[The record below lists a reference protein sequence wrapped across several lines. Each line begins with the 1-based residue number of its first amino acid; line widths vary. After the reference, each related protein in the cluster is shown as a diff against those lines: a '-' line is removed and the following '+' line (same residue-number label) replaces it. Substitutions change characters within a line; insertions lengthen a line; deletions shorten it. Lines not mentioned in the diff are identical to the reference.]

1 MLQKPSHSGS
11 ELKARGSILNTPGVP
26 HAPDASSPVIQKRHQ
41 MTAPKPQTPA
51 ASPRSG
57 LAREMGLLGLVAT
70 GVCSMIGAG
79 INVIPFMIQ
88 RHVPGIG
95 PHVLA
100 GFLFAAVPAVL
111 AGLAYAVLASAM
123 PRAGGSYVYASRALD
138 PYLGFVASFSQWF
151 SLCVAIG
158 VVSYLIAPFLRD
170 IALAAGSAG
179 TAVALDSG
187 PIRLAI
193 SLGFFWVAALVNL
206 RGVKAYER
214 LIVPLMFLT
223 FVLGGVVIV
232 AGFSLGH
239 EAFAAA
245 LQAREGR
252 AVPATPSP
260 PLPLSVLLPASALL
274 FASFIGFDSIAQAGG
289 EAKNPG
295 RNLPLA
301 IGIAVVSVGVFYM
314 LFTAAVYHAVP
325 WQFIAEEA
333 RHRDLTAPGL
343 LRYLLPPAWTV
354 VIVAGAA
361 VALIKDLPAMLLAVS
376 RLMFAWA
383 EDGIF
388 PARIAA
394 VHPRFRTPHVAILA
408 TAAMATIGIL
418 GCHLAGDFFL
428 GIDILVTSMLVN
440 FLLMALSV
448 LALPR
453 RNAALAREVTV
464 LPSRTAQVP
473 LAILAVVVLAAFLGV
488 HTWRDLTATS
498 SPWYFRSTPLWL
510 LVMAA
515 GSVIYLRETR
525 KLRRKGVDLD
535 ARFAALPPG

>member
-1 MLQKPSHSGS
+1 MTIPETQ
-11 ELKARGSILNTPGVP
+11 
-26 HAPDASSPVIQKRHQ
+26 AP
-41 MTAPKPQTPA
+41 APPPA
-51 ASPRSG
+51 SG

-95 PHVLA
+95 PNVLPA
-100 GFLFAAVPAVL
+100 FLFAALPAVL

-158 VVSYLIAPFLRD
+158 VVSYLIVPFLRD
-170 IALAAGSAG
+170 IAVAAGSS
-179 TAVALDSG
+179 AVAATLENG

-193 SLGFFWVAALVNL
+193 SLAFLWAAVFVNV
-206 RGVKAYER
+206 RGVKVYER

-223 FVLGGVVIV
+223 FILGAVVIV
-232 AGFSLGH
+232 AGFSFDHL
-239 EAFAAA
+239 AFAAA

-252 AVPATPSP
+252 AVVAVDAP

-289 EAKNPG
+289 DARRPG

-301 IGIAVVSVGVFYM
+301 IGICVASVGIFYM

-325 WQFIAEEA
+325 WQFIAAEA
-333 RHRDLTAPGL
+333 QRRDLTAPGL
-343 LRYLLPPAWTV
+343 LGYLLPPAWTV
-354 VIVAGAA
+354 LIVSGAA
-361 VALIKDLPAMLLAVS
+361 VALIKDLPAMLLGVS

-388 PARIAA
+388 PRAIAA
-394 VHPRFRTPHVAILA
+394 VHPRFRTPHVAVLA
-408 TAAMATIGIL
+408 SAVMATLGIV
-418 GCHLAGDFFL
+418 GSHVAGDFFL
-428 GIDILVTSMLVN
+428 GVDILVTSMLVN
-440 FLLMALSV
+440 FLLMAISV
-448 LALPR
+448 LTLPA
-453 RNAALAREVTV
+453 RNAALARRVTV
-464 LPSRTAQVP
+464 LPSRAAQRP
-473 LAILAVVVLAAFLGV
+473 LAVAAIVVLAMFLGV
-488 HTWRDLTATS
+488 HTWRDLTA
-498 SPWYFRSTPLWL
+498 PAAAWYFRSTPVWL
-510 LVMAA
+510 LVMAV
-515 GSVIYLRETR
+515 GSFIYFRETQ
-525 KLRRKGVDLD
+525 KLRRQGVDLD